1 MNVSLFFKTYLFTYK
16 IPTLVGR
23 PRTSEPLS
31 PPPPEFKNG
40 VVEMA
45 PRLGKCAGQV
55 LPTKLHPQSFCFSSW
70 DRATL
75 ELKYSSLLSLLGLR
89 ECSTTAQLYFYVVRM
104 SVSSACMYVHH
115 VHAMPREAQRGYQI
129 PQDWSTVVVS
139 CCVDTGSLF
148 QGGCSHFTF

>member
-1 MNVSLFFKTYLFTYK
+1 MNVSFFFKTYLFTYK

-75 ELKYSSLLSLLGLR
+75 ELKYSSLLSAGIKGVQHHCSALFLCCAY
-89 ECSTTAQLYFYVVRM
+89 ECYVCVYLCAPC
-104 SVSSACMYVHH
+104 ACN
-115 VHAMPREAQRGYQI
+115 AQRSSERVPNSPGLEYCGCKLLCGYWEPI
-129 PQDWSTVVVS
+129 PRWM
-139 CCVDTGSLF
+139 
-148 QGGCSHFTF
+148 